1 MNAIKV
7 VFPSTKHMIC
17 LWHINMNILKKAR
30 PLLAEQLA
38 KARQETEALANASS
52 ASLASSQRRTKAERD
67 RELREMVDKA
77 WKMMLKRWIRVVYAM
92 TTEER
97 QERWRA
103 ASRMLQ
109 RADFRAFTRIPTKR
123 MAR

>member
-1 MNAIKV
+1 
-7 VFPSTKHMIC
+7 
-17 LWHINMNILKKAR
+17 MNILKKAR
-30 PLLAEQLA
+30 PLLAKQLA
-38 KARQETEALANASS
+38 KARQETKALANVSS

-97 QERWRA
+97 QER
-103 ASRMLQ
+103 
-109 RADFRAFTRIPTKR
+109 
-123 MAR
+123 